1 MTSTEIPLRFPD
13 HLQDLVTS
21 RRFKDWFG
29 DWQDETGECSRVVDK
44 EGGPRL
50 VYHGTQR
57 EFDSFEP
64 GIAKKVSRTKAEGI
78 GIFFADRQDVA
89 ASYGKNLIPAFLN
102 LRKPYVNEESGTWK
116 QMKLSNGE
124 ALSGAPPAAQQG
136 YQIVPADKVPPE
148 AIIEQEVRGG
158 KYLSVK
164 VPYPTVASINRV
176 VKWASDSGCD
186 GVIAHDLFDMGSDV
200 GQKIQSTTYVALDPS
215 QIWIVGT

>member
-1 MTSTEIPLRFPD
+1 MARSYGP
-13 HLQDLVTS
+13 
-21 RRFKDWFG
+21 
-29 DWQDETGECSRVVDK
+29 RVV
-44 EGGPRL
+44 
-50 VYHGTQR
+50 
-57 EFDSFEP
+57 
-64 GIAKKVSRTKAEGI
+64 
-78 GIFFADRQDVA
+78 
-89 ASYGKNLIPAFLN
+89 PAFLN
-102 LRKPYVNEESGTWK
+102 LRASYVNEDSNSWT
-116 QMKLSNGE
+116 QMTLSNGR
-124 ALSGAPPAAQQG
+124 ALTGAPPAAQQG